1 MVNKYILVLL
11 LALLTL
17 TMPALTPALE
27 FDGQVDE
34 TDEDPKEEIIVT
46 ATRLETPSR
55 EVASSTTVITAQDIR
70 NGQQRTVV
78 DVLRSVPAL
87 DVVRSGA
94 TGQTTSVFIR
104 GAKSEHT
111 LVLIDGVEVNDPI
124 TPARSFD
131 FANLST
137 DDIERIE
144 IIRGPQSTLY
154 GSDAIGGVINIITKK
169 GKGKPRFFASIE
181 GGSFETYRERIG
193 LSGGNDFA
201 NICLSI
207 SRTDTDGIS
216 AAAEDDGNREEDGY
230 ANTSI
235 STRFGLTPSEDFSVD
250 FTFRYIASKA
260 DIDNFGGAFGDDP
273 NNILDTKQVFLR
285 AQADLI
291 MLDDLWEQTI
301 GLSVSTHDRRNDNDI
316 DPAHPVDLVRSSFES
331 QLTAFDWQHSFYLH
345 ENNVVTFGLEAEEE
359 EGQSDFYSESAFGP
373 FSSTFGEETARTYG
387 YYAQDQIKF
396 QDRLF
401 TTLGVRVDEH
411 SRFGSEV
418 TYRIAPA
425 YLIED
430 TGTKFKA
437 TYGTGFK
444 APTLFQLFSDF
455 GNTDLDP
462 ETSEGWDVGIDQQL
476 MDKKATVGV
485 TYFHNEFDDLIDF
498 DFVTST
504 YKNVSQAKS
513 KGIEAFASARPTK
526 QVTVGASYT
535 YTDTEDETTGEDL
548 LRRAKHK
555 FAFDVNYRFHEKG
568 SIDCEVVYV
577 GERTDVNPSTWPASR
592 VELDDYTLVNL
603 AGSCSV
609 TDNLEVF
616 GRIENLTDEDYEE
629 VKGFGTPGVAGYVGV
644 KLSL

>member
-1 MVNKYILVLL
+1 MTSKHILVLL
-11 LALLTL
+11 LALLML
-17 TMPALTPALE
+17 MMPALTPALE

-34 TDEDPKEEIIVT
+34 MDEEPEEEIIVT

-87 DVVRSGA
+87 DVVRSGGS
-94 TGQTTSVFIR
+94 GQTTSVFIR

-144 IIRGPQSTLY
+144 IIRGPKSTLY

-201 NICLSI
+201 NIYLSI

-230 ANTSI
+230 ENTSL
-235 STRFGLTPSEDFSVD
+235 SARFGLTPSADFSVN
-250 FTFRYIASKA
+250 FTFRYIDSKA

-285 AQADLI
+285 AQANLI

-301 GLSVSTHDRRNDNDI
+301 GLSVSTHDRRNDNDT

-345 ENNVVTFGLEAEEE
+345 ENNVVTFGFEAEEE
-359 EGQSDFYSESAFGP
+359 EGQSDFHSESAFGP
-373 FSSTFGEETARTYG
+373 FSSTFGKETARTYG

-430 TGTKFKA
+430 TGTKLKA

-462 ETSEGWDVGIDQQL
+462 ETSEGWDVGIEQQL
-476 MDKKATVGV
+476 MDKKATVGA

-504 YKNVSQAKS
+504 YKNVSQAES

-535 YTDTEDETTGEDL
+535 YTDTEDETTGEEL

-555 FAFDVNYRFHEKG
+555 FAMDVNYRFREKG
-568 SIDCEVVYV
+568 NINCEVVYV
-577 GERTDVNPSTWPASR
+577 GERADVDPSTWPASR
-592 VELDDYTLVNL
+592 VELDDYALVNL
-603 AGSCSV
+603 AGSYNV

-616 GRIENLTDEDYEE
+616 ARIENLTDEDYEE